1 MSNSKFRIK
10 KTELNNGEW
19 FFTPQ
24 QRLAKNHRFA
34 YILLTIFFPCWFIV
48 IYFLFDKA
56 MTNNNWSVF
65 SPYKW
70 VDLSP
75 SCCYTLLQASNVIVI
90 KKGYDKASKVVQN
103 HEKALKNGLKVKNT
117 TIYKHPEL

>member
-1 MSNSKFRIK
+1 MADSKFRIK

-70 VDLSP
+70 VDLS
-75 SCCYTLLQASNVIVI
+75 SRCLTLLQASNVIVH
-90 KKGYDKASKVVQN
+90 KKDMTKQTRLYNATKR
-103 HEKALKNGLKVKNT
+103 L
-117 TIYKHPEL
+117 